1 MQFLEKIESNCLE
14 VFWNLSKDIP
24 KKVYDRVS
32 FLVKLQISLKKYAVA
47 SGILGKKFRATFSKN
62 SSSQENKKGLEF
74 I

>member
-1 MQFLEKIESNCLE
+1 MQFLKKIESNCLE
-14 VFWNLSKDIP
+14 VFWNISKDIP

-47 SGILGKKFRATFSKN
+47 SGILGKKFRTTFSKN
-62 SSSQENKKGLEF
+62 SSSQENKKDLEF